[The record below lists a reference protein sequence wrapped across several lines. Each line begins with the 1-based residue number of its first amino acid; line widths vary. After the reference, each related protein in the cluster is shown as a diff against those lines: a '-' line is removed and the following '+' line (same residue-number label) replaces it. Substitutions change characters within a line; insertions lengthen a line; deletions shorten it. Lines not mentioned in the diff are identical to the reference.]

1 MDMSSL
7 VFIDKIK
14 FHKNEI
20 VCRLPS
26 KKGSKTGWQKA
37 HFRQGEL
44 DGACGAYSVAMLLN
58 ILGVFQA
65 EMMQQPEKLDYRK
78 RITKLVIELNRH
90 GLYKDG
96 LDRTEVK
103 KIVNKCYGT
112 ILMAESTTA
121 RYSQER
127 VIKYIADNIRSNNPA
142 MMNLQWKTGGGHWVV
157 VVGMECDENNN
168 PNKFYTLD
176 PGEEAPKNMEDFPFL
191 KISSG
196 ASDFRH
202 MYCVPEDNKGL
213 KCCVFDA
220 VSIKM
225 RPKNK

>member
-1 MDMSSL
+1 MSSL

-26 KKGSKTGWQKA
+26 GKGWQKA

-78 RITKLVIELNRH
+78 RITRLVLELNRH

-96 LDRTEVK
+96 LDRAEVK

-112 ILMAESTTA
+112 ILSAESTTA
-121 RYSQER
+121 RYTPKR
-127 VIKYIADNIRSNNPA
+127 VIEYIADNIRANNPA
-142 MMNLQWKTGGGHWVV
+142 MMNIQWKSGGGHWVV
-157 VVGMECDENNN
+157 VVGMESDDNGN

-176 PGEEAPKNMEDFPFL
+176 PGEEAPKSMEDFPFL
-191 KISSG
+191 KITQGKSEYP
-196 ASDFRH
+196 H
-202 MYCVPEDNKGL
+202 MYCASEDS
-213 KCCVFDA
+213 KCCYVFDA

-225 RPKNK
+225 RQPNK

>member
-1 MDMSSL
+1 MDMSSV

-14 FHKNEI
+14 FRKNEI
-20 VCRLPS
+20 VCRLPEG
-26 KKGSKTGWQKA
+26 KGWQKA

-78 RITKLVIELNRH
+78 RITRLVLELNRH

-112 ILMAESTTA
+112 ILTAESTTA
-121 RYSQER
+121 RYTQER
-127 VIKYIADNIRSNNPA
+127 VLNYIADNIRSNNPA
-142 MMNLQWKTGGGHWVV
+142 MMNLQWKSGGGHWVV
-157 VVGMECDENNN
+157 VVGMESDDNGN

-176 PGEEAPKNMEDFPFL
+176 PSEEAPKSMEDFPFL
-191 KISSG
+191 NITRGKSEYP
-196 ASDFRH
+196 H
-202 MYCVPEDNKGL
+202 MYCTSEGS
-213 KCCVFDA
+213 KCCYVFDA
-220 VSIKM
+220 VSIKF
-225 RPKNK
+225 RQPEK